1 MGDYA
6 SLTAQGLYYDRMAS
20 RSSFAGWDFDAVWQ
34 MGERHPE
41 LIIQDPMTAEMVA
54 GAPDPTA
61 GLEGDSDS
69 TMQSADSGSGEVGC
83 APLKPAG

>member
-1 MGDYA
+1 MTG
-6 SLTAQGLYYDRMAS
+6 MAS

-54 GAPDPTA
+54 GRA
-61 GLEGDSDS
+61 GPHRGAGRGQRFHDAECGQRQRGGR
-69 TMQSADSGSGEVGC
+69 MSAAQTGRI
-83 APLKPAG
+83 AGTENRFNCQ